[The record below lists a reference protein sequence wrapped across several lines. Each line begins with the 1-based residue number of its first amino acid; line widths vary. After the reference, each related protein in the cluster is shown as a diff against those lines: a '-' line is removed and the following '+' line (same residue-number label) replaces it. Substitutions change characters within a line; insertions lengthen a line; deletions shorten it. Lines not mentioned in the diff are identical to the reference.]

1 MPRLSI
7 RERGF
12 TVLELIIAIVF
23 VAVAGTVFYVQKRD
37 LEVQARDS
45 TRKTAVNAMYYN
57 LEDVFYATNKSYPE
71 KLTADQLK
79 GLDPSI
85 LKDPED
91 VAVGEQNS
99 DYSYEPKDCTDGRC
113 KSYTLRAN
121 LEHEADYTKS
131 SRNQ

>member
-1 MPRLSI
+1 MRTTSSQ
-7 RERGF
+7 RGF

-23 VAVAGTVFYVQKRD
+23 VLVAGTVFYVQKRD

-45 TRKTAVNAMYYN
+45 TRKTAINAVYYN
-57 LEDVFYATNKSYPE
+57 LEDVYYAANHAYPQ
-71 KLTADQLK
+71 KLTSDQLK
-79 GLDPSI
+79 GLDPSL
-85 LKDPED
+85 LKDPEG

-99 DYSYEPKDCTDGRC
+99 DYSYDAKDCTDGKC

-121 LEHEADYTKS
+121 LEHEADYTKT

>member
-1 MPRLSI
+1 MTTSTRQ
-7 RERGF
+7 RGF
-12 TVLELIIAIVF
+12 TILELIIAIVF
-23 VAVAGTVFYVQKRD
+23 VLVAGTVFYVQKRD

-45 TRKTAVNAMYYN
+45 TRKTAINSMYYN
-57 LEDVFYATNKSYPE
+57 LEDVFYATNKFYPE

-85 LKDPED
+85 LKDPEG
-91 VAVGEQNS
+91 VAIGEQNS
-99 DYSYEPKDCTDGRC
+99 DYSYEPKDCMDGKC
-113 KSYTLRAN
+113 KSYSLRAN

>member
-1 MPRLSI
+1 MTTNGTRQ
-7 RERGF
+7 RGF
-12 TVLELIIAIVF
+12 TVLELIIAIAF
-23 VAVAGTVFYVQKRD
+23 VLVAGTVFYVQKRD

-45 TRKTAVNAMYYN
+45 ERKTAINAMYYN
-57 LEDVFYATNKSYPE
+57 LEDVYYTTNKYYPQ

-91 VAVGEQNS
+91 VAIGEQNS
-99 DYSYEPKDCTDGRC
+99 DYSYEPKDCAENKC

-121 LEHEADYTKS
+121 LEHEADYVKS